1 METGAVT
8 GSSDKIL
15 GAAELLE
22 ASLQY
27 VCFFTPNTNM
37 RTSANITDKPMQ
49 AQQKHKN
56 LLNTTSRP
64 TVTE

>member
-8 GSSDKIL
+8 GSSAKIL
-15 GAAELLE
+15 DAAELLE

-37 RTSANITDKPMQ
+37 RTSANKTDEPMQ

-56 LLNTTSRP
+56 LLKNTSKQ
-64 TVTE
+64 TVT